1 MTCWCVE
8 EGMLFHLIKS
18 LGPWHLGFLCLP
30 GGYSSVGYFRESG
43 DLYPQKIRKVLFLCY
58 TILFYQQFPSFLG
71 VSVQKERNEPN
82 FVLNVS
88 VRPDWQTTVDP
99 TLEDDSFVKTYEIS
113 QLILLWV
120 IGGETLQL
128 RGRVSPSQSQV
139 GHRQM
144 LQNLPGSQIR
154 TWAWSSE

>member
-1 MTCWCVE
+1 
-8 EGMLFHLIKS
+8 
-18 LGPWHLGFLCLP
+18 
-30 GGYSSVGYFRESG
+30 
-43 DLYPQKIRKVLFLCY
+43 LCY

-113 QLILLWV
+113 QLILL
-120 IGGETLQL
+120 
-128 RGRVSPSQSQV
+128 
-139 GHRQM
+139 
-144 LQNLPGSQIR
+144 
-154 TWAWSSE
+154 

>member
-1 MTCWCVE
+1 
-8 EGMLFHLIKS
+8 
-18 LGPWHLGFLCLP
+18 
-30 GGYSSVGYFRESG
+30 
-43 DLYPQKIRKVLFLCY
+43 
-58 TILFYQQFPSFLG
+58 
-71 VSVQKERNEPN
+71 
-82 FVLNVS
+82 
-88 VRPDWQTTVDP
+88 VDP